1 MKLRHK
7 RLAIV
12 VAGVVGLTVAGL
24 FVLNAFRSN
33 LVFFYSPTEVLE
45 GKAPANQR
53 LRIGGLVVKGSVKK
67 EGTKVQFVVTDLT
80 SKVTVRYQGILPD
93 LFREGQGVVAQGR
106 LVAGDEFLADEVLAK
121 HDENYMP
128 PEVAATL
135 GRPVKKPGG
144 GYYPPA
150 ASELGQRK

>member
-12 VAGVVGLTVAGL
+12 VTSVVGLTVAGL

-45 GKAPANQR
+45 GKAPVDQR

-67 EGTKVQFVVTDLT
+67 DGTKVQFVVTDLT

-135 GRPVKKPGG
+135 GHPAQKPGG
-144 GYYPPA
+144 GYYPPS
-150 ASELGQRK
+150 ASELGQKK

>member
-1 MKLRHK
+1 MKQRHK
-7 RLAIV
+7 RLAV
-12 VAGVVGLTVAGL
+12 VIAGVVGLTVAGL

-45 GKAPANQR
+45 GKAPVNQR

-67 EGTKVQFVVTDLT
+67 DGTKVQFVVTDLT

-106 LVAGDEFLADEVLAK
+106 LVGGDEFLADEVLAK

-128 PEVAATL
+128 PEVAETL
-135 GRPVKKPGG
+135 GHPAKKPGG
-144 GYYPPA
+144 GYYPPS
-150 ASELGQRK
+150 ASERAEK